1 MGHITPEAQNGGL
14 IAFLQN
20 GYHITIDAERNL
32 LDVAIDEAKVA
43 RRRASWSA
51 PPPREKSGILFKYY
65 RPVSS
70 ASQGCVTD
78 E

>member
-14 IAFLQN
+14 IALVQN
-20 GYHITIDAERNL
+20 GDHITIDAERNRL
-32 LDVAIDEAKVA
+32 EVAIDEAEVE
-43 RRRASWSA
+43 RRRAGWSA